1 MSRADATTLDP
12 AARAALDRAVDLLR
26 RLAAYELEPGID
38 RRMLDL
44 GERKDSLD
52 EDEREELAA
61 LVEFWR
67 KRNLEK
73 AEACEILEKL
83 GEAVPE
89 LVDES

>member
-1 MSRADATTLDP
+1 MSRADATLDP
-12 AARAALDRAVDLLR
+12 AVRSALDRAVDLLR

-44 GERKDSLD
+44 GERKEFLNEEEHAELD
-52 EDEREELAA
+52 A

-73 AEACEILEKL
+73 AEAGVILKDLSESL
-83 GEAVPE
+83 PE
-89 LVDES
+89 LVDGS